1 MIFSPQHKTG
11 DLINKKTGQ
20 INGYILNDYNSVRPH
35 HYNGALTP
43 EKPENRYH
51 FYCKTVTN
59 SVDAQQNV

>member
-1 MIFSPQHKTG
+1 M
-11 DLINKKTGQ
+11 NKKTGQ

-35 HYNGALTP
+35 HYNGAQTP
-43 EKPENRYH
+43 EEPENWYR

>member
-1 MIFSPQHKTG
+1 VIFSPQHKTG
-11 DLINKKTGQ
+11 DLMNKKTGQ
-20 INGYILNDYNSVRPH
+20 INGDILNDYNSVTPH

-43 EKPENRYH
+43 EKPENRYR